1 MGDFMPTCPTIKLTK
16 LDGKKTYLAVALM
29 CIASVFFFYIG
40 KEDVAIQTFTMAL
53 GFAGVR
59 SAISGLL
66 KE

>member
-1 MGDFMPTCPTIKLTK
+1 MPKASLKIPNI
-16 LDGKKTYLAVALM
+16 DGKKTYLAVCLM
-29 CIASVFFFYIG
+29 IVASAFFFYIG